1 MAGGI
6 REDPPGV
13 QWIDSVPGFRCAQV
27 STAASRSQG
36 SILAAAAI
44 SPNPRVVSNA
54 GAAKFPGR
62 FLALQ
67 TQTPGVG
74 RKGETSKAP
83 GRLPSARWR
92 GDGWGRKAGGNRPDG
107 AKTGS
112 STPGLHANGACMR
125 MGLACELGSHANA
138 ASSDFDRGCV
148 GKLDYSTD
156 LALGCREP
164 RKVRRGATRRV
175 PDGIGGCSRSHSWH
189 SKPSALR
196 HPLLL
201 TKSPR

>member
-13 QWIDSVPGFRCAQV
+13 QWIDSVPGFRCAKV

-36 SILAAAAI
+36 SILVAAAS
-44 SPNPRVVSNA
+44 SPIPRVVSNA

-62 FLALQ
+62 FLALP
-67 TQTPGVG
+67 TQIPGVG

-112 STPGLHANGACMR
+112 STPGLHANGARMR
-125 MGLACELGSHANA
+125 IGLARECCIIRFRPRMRRQVGITRLILHLDVENLEKYGEEQLG
-138 ASSDFDRGCV
+138 
-148 GKLDYSTD
+148 
-156 LALGCREP
+156 E
-164 RKVRRGATRRV
+164 
-175 PDGIGGCSRSHSWH
+175 
-189 SKPSALR
+189 
-196 HPLLL
+196 LL
-201 TKSPR
+201 TELAVVRDGTTGTQNKHSAPFSFTTKKSSVSG